1 MSAPSSSSR
10 VGVIGG
16 GGFGRALATAAHRN
30 GKDVSVWSRRGG
42 DVAPG
47 ITRTTALA
55 EVARADLLFLCVPS
69 SHVTAIAEELG
80 AHLEGRHLV
89 VHVSRGL
96 VGDALLPVSRVVR
109 TSTAAR
115 RVGCL
120 AGPLGAETFAAGT
133 PGGGIVGT
141 EFPDVADA
149 VRESIGGKTLRLYET
164 EDVTGV
170 EVASA
175 MVGLLA
181 LALGFAKKLGFGPG
195 TLAVLMTRGLAEA
208 GRVGVALGGEERTFS
223 GVAGFGDLLAA
234 SFGDGR
240 PEVALGEALATGR
253 SLAQAAEESGAH
265 VEGVEIARR
274 VSAFASRRGIETPIS
289 DAIAAVVGG
298 QLSPAAALER
308 LMTRK
313 VRRE

>member
-1 MSAPSSSSR
+1 MSAPIAI
-10 VGVIGG
+10 VGG
-16 GGFGRALATAAHRN
+16 GAFGRALAIAAARS
-30 GKDVSVWSRRGG
+30 GADVVLWSRR
-42 DVAPG
+42 DVALPAG
-47 ITRTTALA
+47 VVRTTSLA
-55 EVARADLLFLCVPS
+55 DVARADLLFVSVPS
-69 SHVTAIAEELG
+69 SHVEKVAAELG

-96 VGDALLPVSRVVR
+96 VGEGLLPVSRVLR
-109 TSTAAR
+109 TATAAR

-120 AGPLGAETFAAGT
+120 AGPLGAAALAEGL

-141 EFPDVADA
+141 EFPDVSDG
-149 VRESIGGKTLRLYET
+149 VRAAIGGKALRLYET

-181 LALGFAKKLGFGPG
+181 LALGFARELGFGPG
-195 TLAVLMTRGLAEA
+195 TLAVLMTRGMAEA
-208 GRVGVALGGEERTFS
+208 ARVGVALGGEERTFS
-223 GVAGFGDLLAA
+223 GVAGFGDLMAA

-240 PEVALGEALATGR
+240 PEVALGAALAQGR
-253 SLAQAAEESGAH
+253 SLLEAAAATGTH

-274 VSAFASRRGIETPIS
+274 VSAFAARRRIETPIS

-298 QLSPAAALER
+298 QLSPKDALDR
-308 LMTRK
+308 LMARR